1 MKTNQE
7 SLQQWQSLIQ
17 EQQASGLS
25 IRKWCDQNNI
35 KQCTFFY
42 WKKRLSEK
50 PEKEICFA
58 EISLAKVPT
67 ASPVNT
73 DPFEAP
79 VHIRYRD
86 FEVLVGKAATCFQL
100 TEVLEALRRSC

>member
-1 MKTNQE
+1 MKANQE

-17 EQQASGLS
+17 DQQASGLS

-58 EISLAKVPT
+58 EISLAEVP
-67 ASPVNT
+67 AGS
-73 DPFEAP
+73 FEAP

-86 FEVLVGKAATCFQL
+86 FEVLVGKAATCLQL